1 MAESIALAGYIS
13 RANLPTPLANLP
25 ILVDPYNMILGDQS
39 EAADASMKPGIEPTQ
54 SVTKYIT
61 ASSPYVPGS
70 QVVLATPDNATL
82 NLRLIIDGGGSFAG
96 LEAQVAP
103 IIQAIRGQ
111 LSFQVSVSFDAWVST
126 WACYSGDYLV
136 AMNQLWMFGYLCPMY
151 LTLPRDPIPIAG
163 PI

>member
-1 MAESIALAGYIS
+1 MAASIALSGFIS
-13 RANLPTPLANLP
+13 RANLPTPLPDLP
-25 ILVDPYNMILGDQS
+25 IQVDPYWAILGDQS

-61 ASSPYVPGS
+61 ASSPYVAGS
-70 QVVLATPDNATL
+70 QVVLATPDNAML
-82 NLRLIIDGGGSFAG
+82 NLRLIIDGTSFAD
-96 LEAQVAP
+96 LEAKVTP

-126 WACYSGDYLV
+126 WAVYTGDYLL
-136 AMNQLWMFGYLCPMY
+136 AMNQLFLFGYLAPLY
-151 LTLPRDPIPIAG
+151 LTLPRDPTPLAG

>member
-82 NLRLIIDGGGSFAG
+82 NLRLIIDGTSFAD
-96 LEAQVAP
+96 LEANVTP

-126 WACYSGDYLV
+126 WACYCGDYLV
-136 AMNQLWMFGYLCPMY
+136 ALNQIFLFGYLCPMY
-151 LTLPRDPIPIAG
+151 LTLPRDPTPIAG